1 MNVGGGCIS
10 RDGTE
15 GRRFFPVENVLLEVF
30 LAFEKYLIEVGS

>member
-1 MNVGGGCIS
+1 MWGVCKS

-15 GRRFFPVENVLLEVF
+15 GRRYFFPVISVLLEVF